1 MCSIIEQLSSQEVW
15 EEYLAYR
22 LQKGRFSWHEFEE
35 ADDFVER
42 ERYLPAV
49 QRITKGEGPGIP
61 RKKIINKMGTGKK
74 RVVYSYTSE
83 EMSVLKVLAHLLY
96 KYDDRIP
103 SNCHAF
109 RRGSKATDAVLRVHR
124 MVRGKALWGYKLDI
138 SNYFNSISVP
148 ILLEK
153 LSSFLTDDPMLYEF
167 FCRMYSDDRAE
178 YGGVVIREAR
188 GAMAGVPTASFMA
201 NIYLVELDRRFQ
213 DKAVVYARYSDDII
227 VFAEDLDALQTC
239 MNEIKEFIKS
249 VGLEINP
256 SKERIFR
263 PDEPYE
269 FLGFKCFGNVIDIAD
284 SAMDKMKGKIRRKMR
299 SVLRWKQKYGISEER
314 AISRFIRYFDRKF
327 YDDTDPRSLTWSRWY
342 FPIVNTPDGLR
353 TIDHYMQQ
361 CIRVIS
367 TGRHNKS
374 NYRLSYERMKSLGFR
389 SLVHEF
395 YSGKQTAST
404 ASVLRSS

>member
-1 MCSIIEQLSSQEVW
+1 
-15 EEYLAYR
+15 
-22 LQKGRFSWHEFEE
+22 
-35 ADDFVER
+35 
-42 ERYLPAV
+42 
-49 QRITKGEGPGIP
+49 
-61 RKKIINKMGTGKK
+61 
-74 RVVYSYTSE
+74 
-83 EMSVLKVLAHLLY
+83 
-96 KYDDRIP
+96 
-103 SNCHAF
+103 
-109 RRGSKATDAVLRVHR
+109 
-124 MVRGKALWGYKLDI
+124 
-138 SNYFNSISVP
+138 
-148 ILLEK
+148 
-153 LSSFLTDDPMLYEF
+153 
-167 FCRMYSDDRAE
+167 
-178 YGGVVIREAR
+178 
-188 GAMAGVPTASFMA
+188 MA
-201 NIYLVELDRRFQ
+201 NIYLMELDRRFQ

-299 SVLRWKQKYGISEER
+299 SVLRWKQRYGISEER

-361 CIRVIS
+361 CISSSIFLGMSEFFIIPANDSAPAPYAKTGTRVP
-367 TGRHNKS
+367 
-374 NYRLSYERMKSLGFR
+374 
-389 SLVHEF
+389 VCP
-395 YSGKQTAST
+395 
-404 ASVLRSS
+404 